1 MIYTSNLVVGLER
14 GLDDPAFLKRAADET
29 GTGVE
34 LFLHV
39 HDTAYQE
46 KMETAAQWLGNRP
59 RTTHGPF
66 IGVEA
71 ASPRGS
77 KEHEHFLAAYR
88 YAFQM
93 ARSLNSPHMVFHTHQ
108 RVIQAHERDEARQM
122 CMESIQELLDLSAR
136 YGVQLLIENLD
147 FQKKGVSLFDED
159 AFLELLE
166 RFPQA
171 GCLID
176 VGHLHVAGWNAERVL
191 KALGKRV
198 EGFHF
203 HNNDGRDDTHCRI
216 TDGTLDYTEVMRLY
230 RRYTPNA
237 DITLEYGD
245 NHGITCDDVIE
256 DLRTIQGMLA

>member
-1 MIYTSNLVVGLER
+1 
-14 GLDDPAFLKRAADET
+14 
-29 GTGVE
+29 
-34 LFLHV
+34 
-39 HDTAYQE
+39 
-46 KMETAAQWLGNRP
+46 
-59 RTTHGPF
+59 
-66 IGVEA
+66 
-71 ASPRGS
+71 
-77 KEHEHFLAAYR
+77 
-88 YAFQM
+88 M

-122 CMESIQELLDLSAR
+122 CMESIRELLDLSAR